1 MDRPSALA
9 HLNGRM
15 LAAFSFRTTS
25 ELRAALPLRLALP
38 HVEPLLELNVQKEI
52 RKDALIIR
60 HAGQNGAGAAESE
73 LVRALFLQTKRID
86 QDFVA
91 RVGAFPLRIVI
102 PYAEIEPLRVD
113 RIKRLLASTD
123 RILGAWREHPRLRGA
138 LRAAY
143 SQSELERTLR
153 QILDLYARETR
164 SLTRSVR
171 LPLLLEPLRERIGE
185 HLLTIMRGAGARL
198 AADVAR
204 GVYRHHATF

>member
-15 LAAFSFRTTS
+15 LAAFSSRTTS

-60 HAGQNGAGAAESE
+60 HAGQNGACPAESE
-73 LVRALFLQTKRID
+73 LVRALFLQTKKID

-113 RIKRLLASTD
+113 RIKRVLASTD
-123 RILGAWREHPRLRGA
+123 RILGAWREHARLRGA

-143 SQSELERTLR
+143 SQSELESTLR

-164 SLTRSVR
+164 ALTRSVR
-171 LPLLLEPLRERIGE
+171 LPLLLEPLRERIAQ
-185 HLLTIMRGAGARL
+185 HLLTIMRGAGAHL